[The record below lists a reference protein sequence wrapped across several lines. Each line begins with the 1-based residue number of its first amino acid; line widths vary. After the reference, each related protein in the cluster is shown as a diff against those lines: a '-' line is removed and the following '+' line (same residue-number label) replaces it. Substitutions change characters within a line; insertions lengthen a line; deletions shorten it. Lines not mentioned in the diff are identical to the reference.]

1 MELGDAVPQ
10 PSTGVVLEAR
20 FPPRGSGPVVT
31 GRVLVRAVEAVS
43 GTTTPEAYAFLA
55 RAGRVVS
62 GPLPSDLVGVR
73 LEVAA
78 DAEIELPAAVG
89 LAELA
94 PGDYEL
100 HAGLTLTTDA
110 GERHEF
116 CSGPAAFVVT

>member
-1 MELGDAVPQ
+1 MQPGDEVPQ

-31 GRVLVRAVEAVS
+31 GRVLVRAGEAVA
-43 GTTTPEAYAFLA
+43 GMTTPQAYAFLA

-62 GPLPSDLVGVR
+62 EPLPSDLVGVR

-78 DAEIELPAAVG
+78 GAEVELPAAVG
-89 LAELA
+89 LAGVA
-94 PGDYEL
+94 PGEYEV

-110 GERHEF
+110 GERHEL
-116 CSGPAAFVVT
+116 CSDAAAFVVE